1 MIKKMTKKKRHLRY
15 TVTLPDHTDRVFST
29 KQEIYRELGIWN
41 EKINRSIIKNEWV
54 YARSVRGWIKVTVK
68 EVE

>member
-1 MIKKMTKKKRHLRY
+1 MTRKKRHLRY

-29 KQEIYRELGIWN
+29 KHAIYKELGILDYKVTKSLR
-41 EKINRSIIKNEWV
+41 EDEWV
-54 YARSVRGWIKVTVK
+54 YAPSVRGYIKVTVK